1 MDAYPLR
8 NIPDDLW
15 HRVKVRAM
23 TDQVSVREVILS
35 GLRRYAAN
43 GLEAFGADGGIT
55 RDVQATTGGKATT
68 ATTPRAV
75 LAGGQA
81 R

>member
-23 TDQVSVREVILS
+23 TDQISVRDVILA
-35 GLRRYAAN
+35 GLKRYAAD
-43 GLEAFGADGGIT
+43 GLEALTEDDTAKRPT
-55 RDVQATTGGKATT
+55 GKAV
-68 ATTPRAV
+68 A
-75 LAGGQA
+75 A

>member
-23 TDQVSVREVILS
+23 IDKISVREVILA
-35 GLRRYAAN
+35 GLARYAAD
-43 GLEAFGADGGIT
+43 GLDALET
-55 RDVQATTGGKATT
+55 LDVQGTTGGKVTIAHSRVAT
-68 ATTPRAV
+68 R
-75 LAGGQA
+75 
-81 R
+81 

>member
-23 TDQVSVREVILS
+23 TDRISVRDVILA
-35 GLRRYAAN
+35 GLRCYAAG
-43 GLEAFGADGGIT
+43 GLEALVDE
-55 RDVQATTGGKATT
+55 ATPTQKRPT
-68 ATTPRAV
+68 AA
-75 LAGGQA
+75 AAA

>member
-23 TDQVSVREVILS
+23 TDHLSVREVILA
-35 GLRRYAAN
+35 GLRLYAAE
-43 GLEAFGADGGIT
+43 GLDAFTDAGT
-55 RDVQATTGGKATT
+55 TLDVQGTTGGKATT
-68 ATTPRAV
+68 GAATR
-75 LAGGQA
+75 LAAA